1 MPRIRPSAFGGLLAL
16 VLGGGGTLAAQET
29 GTPVFKAPYRS
40 FENWELGVSLS
51 DPKAA
56 SYAIEGFYSFGTGP
70 NDVGLRGGY
79 VDQGPQGA
87 VALGID
93 FRRRII
99 HASESFPL
107 DGALTAGFGTQ
118 LASDAYDAF
127 FIPLGISLGRRI
139 DLENSKTSFVPY
151 FQPIIVP
158 TFYSGDNAP
167 DGGVDFALGLGVDIK
182 FGGRLDIRVSGGIG
196 DIDGV
201 AIGLAY
207 VH

>member
-1 MPRIRPSAFGGLLAL
+1 MPRIRHNAFVVLFAL
-16 VLGGGGTLAAQET
+16 VAGGARVAAAQET
-29 GTPVFKAPYRS
+29 GTPVFKAPYRA
-40 FENWELGVSLS
+40 FENWEIGASLS
-51 DPKAA
+51 DPKGA
-56 SYAIEGFYSFGTGP
+56 SYAIEGFYSFGNGP
-70 NDVGLRGGY
+70 NDFGIRGGY

-87 VALGID
+87 VALGVD
-93 FRRRII
+93 FRRRVI

-107 DGALTAGFGTQ
+107 DGAITAGFGTQ
-118 LASDAYDAF
+118 LASGSYDAF

-151 FQPIIVP
+151 FQPVIVP
-158 TFYSGDNAP
+158 TFFSGDNAP

>member
-1 MPRIRPSAFGGLLAL
+1 MPRIRRNAFVLLAL
-16 VLGGGGTLAAQET
+16 VAGGTNGLTAQET
-29 GTPVFKAPYRS
+29 GTPVFKAPYRA
-40 FENWELGVSLS
+40 FESWEIGASLS
-51 DPKAA
+51 DPKGA
-56 SYAIEGFYSFGTGP
+56 SYAIEGFYSFGSGS
-70 NDVGLRGGY
+70 NDVGIRAGY
-79 VDQGPQGA
+79 VDQNPATAFA
-87 VALGID
+87 VGID

-99 HASESFPL
+99 HASEKFPL

-118 LASDAYDAF
+118 LASGSYDSF
-127 FIPLGISLGRRI
+127 FIPVGISLGRRI

-151 FQPIIVP
+151 FQPVIVP

-182 FGGRLDIRVSGGIG
+182 FGGKFDIRVSGGIG

-201 AIGLAY
+201 AISLAY

>member
-1 MPRIRPSAFGGLLAL
+1 MLRIRRNPFLAL
-16 VLGGGGTLAAQET
+16 CALLLGASGSLTAQET
-29 GTPVFKAPYRS
+29 GTPVFKAPYRA
-40 FENWELGVSLS
+40 FENWELGASLS
-51 DPKAA
+51 DPKGA
-56 SYAIEGFYSFGTGP
+56 SYAIEGFYSFGSGP
-70 NDVGLRGGY
+70 NDVGIRGGY

-99 HASESFPL
+99 RASESFPL

-118 LASDAYDAF
+118 LASGAYDAF
-127 FIPLGISLGRRI
+127 FIPVGISLGRRI

-158 TFYSGDNAP
+158 TLYSGDNAP

-201 AIGLAY
+201 AVGLAY

>member
-1 MPRIRPSAFGGLLAL
+1 MLRIRRNPFLAL
-16 VLGGGGTLAAQET
+16 CALLLGASGSLTAQET
-29 GTPVFKAPYRS
+29 GTPVFKAPYRA
-40 FENWELGVSLS
+40 FESWELGASLS
-51 DPKAA
+51 DPKGA
-56 SYAIEGFYSFGTGP
+56 SYAIEGFYSFGSGP
-70 NDVGLRGGY
+70 NDVGIRGGY
-79 VDQGPQGA
+79 VGQGPQGA

-99 HASESFPL
+99 RASESFPL

-118 LASDAYDAF
+118 LASGAYDAF
-127 FIPLGISLGRRI
+127 FIPVGISLGRRI

-158 TFYSGDNAP
+158 TLYSGDNAP

>member
-1 MPRIRPSAFGGLLAL
+1 MRRSPIRRARRTPSRASTASAAGPTISAF
-16 VLGGGGTLAAQET
+16 AAATWTRVRQGRWRSAST
-29 GTPVFKAPYRS
+29 SVAGSFTPPR
-40 FENWELGVSLS
+40 
-51 DPKAA
+51 
-56 SYAIEGFYSFGTGP
+56 
-70 NDVGLRGGY
+70 
-79 VDQGPQGA
+79 
-87 VALGID
+87 
-93 FRRRII
+93 
-99 HASESFPL
+99 SFPL

-118 LASDAYDAF
+118 LASGSYDSF
-127 FIPLGISLGRRI
+127 FVPIGISLGRRI

-151 FQPIIVP
+151 FQPVIVP

-182 FGGRLDIRVSGGIG
+182 FGGQLDLRVSGGIG

>member
-1 MPRIRPSAFGGLLAL
+1 MPRIPHNAL
-16 VLGGGGTLAAQET
+16 VVLVAFILGGSGTLVAQET
-29 GTPVFKAPYRS
+29 GTPVFKAPYRA
-40 FENWELGVSLS
+40 FENWELGISLS

-79 VDQGPQGA
+79 VDQGAQGA

-151 FQPIIVP
+151 FQPVIVP
-158 TFYSGDNAP
+158 TFYSGDNSP

>member
-1 MPRIRPSAFGGLLAL
+1 MSTRIRRPRSPSASTSVAGSF
-16 VLGGGGTLAAQET
+16 
-29 GTPVFKAPYRS
+29 TPR
-40 FENWELGVSLS
+40 
-51 DPKAA
+51 
-56 SYAIEGFYSFGTGP
+56 EG
-70 NDVGLRGGY
+70 
-79 VDQGPQGA
+79 
-87 VALGID
+87 
-93 FRRRII
+93 
-99 HASESFPL
+99 FPL

-118 LASDAYDAF
+118 LASGSYDSF
-127 FIPLGISLGRRI
+127 YIPVGISLGRRI

-151 FQPIIVP
+151 FQPVIVP

-182 FGGRLDIRVSGGIG
+182 FGGRLDVRVSGGIG

>member
-1 MPRIRPSAFGGLLAL
+1 MPRIRHNAFVVLFAL
-16 VLGGGGTLAAQET
+16 VAGGARVAAAQET
-29 GTPVFKAPYRS
+29 GTPVFKAPYRA
-40 FENWELGVSLS
+40 FENWEIGASLS
-51 DPKAA
+51 DPKGA
-56 SYAIEGFYSFGTGP
+56 SYAIEGFYSFGNGP
-70 NDVGLRGGY
+70 NDFGIRGGY

-87 VALGID
+87 VALGVD
-93 FRRRII
+93 FRRRVI

-107 DGALTAGFGTQ
+107 DGAITAGFGTQ
-118 LASDAYDAF
+118 LASGSYDAF

-151 FQPIIVP
+151 FQPVIVP
-158 TFYSGDNAP
+158 TFFSGDNAP
-167 DGGVDFALGLGVDIK
+167 DGGVDFALGLGVDIR

>member
-1 MPRIRPSAFGGLLAL
+1 MPRIRRNAFVVLLAL
-16 VLGGGGTLAAQET
+16 VAGGAKMAAAQET
-29 GTPVFKAPYRS
+29 GTPVFKAPYRA
-40 FENWELGVSLS
+40 FENWELGASLS
-51 DPKAA
+51 DPKGA
-56 SYAIEGFYSFGTGP
+56 SYAIEGFYSFGNGP
-70 NDVGLRGGY
+70 NDFGIRGGY

-87 VALGID
+87 VALGVD
-93 FRRRII
+93 FRRRVI

-107 DGALTAGFGTQ
+107 DGAITAGFGSQ
-118 LASDAYDAF
+118 LASGAYDAF
-127 FIPLGISLGRRI
+127 FIPVGISLGRRI

-151 FQPIIVP
+151 FQPVIVP

-182 FGGRLDIRVSGGIG
+182 FGGRLDVRVSGGIG

>member
-1 MPRIRPSAFGGLLAL
+1 MPRIRRNAFVLLAL
-16 VLGGGGTLAAQET
+16 MAGGTTGLAAQET
-29 GTPVFKAPYRS
+29 GTPVFKAPYRA
-40 FENWELGVSLS
+40 FESWEIGASLS
-51 DPKAA
+51 DPKGA
-56 SYAIEGFYSFGTGP
+56 SYAIEGFYSFGSGP
-70 NDVGLRGGY
+70 NDVGLRAGY
-79 VDQGPQGA
+79 VDQNPATAFA
-87 VALGID
+87 VGID

-99 HASESFPL
+99 HASEKFPL
-107 DGALTAGFGTQ
+107 DGALTAGFGSQ
-118 LASDAYDAF
+118 LASGSYDSF
-127 FIPLGISLGRRI
+127 FIPVGISLGRRI

-151 FQPIIVP
+151 FQPVIVP

>member
-1 MPRIRPSAFGGLLAL
+1 MPRIRHNAFVVLFAL
-16 VLGGGGTLAAQET
+16 VAGGARVAAAQET
-29 GTPVFKAPYRS
+29 GTPVFKAPYRA
-40 FENWELGVSLS
+40 FENWEIGASLS
-51 DPKAA
+51 DPKGA
-56 SYAIEGFYSFGTGP
+56 SYAIEGFYSFGP
-70 NDVGLRGGY
+70 NDFGIRGGY

-87 VALGID
+87 VALGVD
-93 FRRRII
+93 FRRRVI

-107 DGALTAGFGTQ
+107 DGAITAGFGTQ
-118 LASDAYDAF
+118 LASGSYDAF

-151 FQPIIVP
+151 FQPVIVP
-158 TFYSGDNAP
+158 TFFSGDNAP

>member
-1 MPRIRPSAFGGLLAL
+1 MPRIRHNAFVVLFAL
-16 VLGGGGTLAAQET
+16 VAGGARVAAAQET
-29 GTPVFKAPYRS
+29 GTPVFKAPYRA
-40 FENWELGVSLS
+40 FENWEIGASLS
-51 DPKAA
+51 DPKGA
-56 SYAIEGFYSFGTGP
+56 SYAIEGFYSFGNGP
-70 NDVGLRGGY
+70 NDFGIRGGY

-87 VALGID
+87 VALGVD
-93 FRRRII
+93 FRRRVI
-99 HASESFPL
+99 HASEKFPL
-107 DGALTAGFGTQ
+107 DGAITAGFGTQ
-118 LASDAYDAF
+118 LASGSYDAF

-151 FQPIIVP
+151 FQPVIVP
-158 TFYSGDNAP
+158 TFFSGDNAP